1 MGRSGYSEDCENLQ
15 LWRGAVKRAIRGK
28 RGSAFLKDLIA
39 ALDAMPERKLI
50 AHELIQDG
58 EVCAI
63 GSVGLVRGID
73 MTKLNVEDPDQL
85 AKAFGIAP
93 ALVQEIEFMNDDDFC
108 VWRSHPDDPAKRWQH
123 MRDWAERMING
134 GDPG

>member
-28 RGSAFLKDLIA
+28 RGSAFLKELIA
-39 ALDAMPERKLI
+39 ALDALPEKKLI
-50 AHELIQDG
+50 DHELIRDG

-63 GSVGLVRGID
+63 GSVGLLRGID
-73 MTKLNVEDPDQL
+73 MTKLNVEDPDQI

-93 ALVQEIEFMNDDDFC
+93 ALVQEIEFMNDDDFGY
-108 VWRSHPDDPAKRWQH
+108 RNTDDGKRWQA
-123 MRDWAERMING
+123 MREWAERMLSG